1 VIYIGQAQSQL
12 KCLERSHNVSGQ
24 I

>member
-1 VIYIGQAQSQL
+1 MYIGQAQSQL
-12 KCLERSHNVSGQ
+12 KCLERNHNVSGQ